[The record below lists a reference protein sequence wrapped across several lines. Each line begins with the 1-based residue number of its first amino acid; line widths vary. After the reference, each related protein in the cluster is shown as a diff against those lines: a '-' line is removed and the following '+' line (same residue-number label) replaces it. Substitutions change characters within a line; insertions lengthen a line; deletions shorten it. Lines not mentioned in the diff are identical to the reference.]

1 MDKKRY
7 VAPEMLEM
15 ELQGEV
21 VMNATSSINSNLEG
35 IDGFKGDATHNSIN
49 AADANRNNV
58 WDDLW

>member
-7 VAPEMLEM
+7 VAPEVVEM

-21 VMNATSSINSNLEG
+21 VMNAVSNINSNLDLG
-35 IDGFKGDATHNSIN
+35 GFKGDATPNSIN

>member
-7 VAPEMLEM
+7 VAPEVVEM

-21 VMNATSSINSNLEG
+21 VMNAVSNINSNLDF
-35 IDGFKGDATHNSIN
+35 DGFKGDATPNSIN
-49 AADANRNNV
+49 AADANRDNV